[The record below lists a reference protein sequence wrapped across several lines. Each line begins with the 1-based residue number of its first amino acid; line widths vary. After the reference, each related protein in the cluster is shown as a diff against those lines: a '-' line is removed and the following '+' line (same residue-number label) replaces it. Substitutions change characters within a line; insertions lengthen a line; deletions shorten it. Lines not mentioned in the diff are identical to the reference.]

1 MRDINRRFY
10 REARKT
16 PYFSYGWCQNSAV
29 YAMQMFQQE
38 ILGEAEKDELNS
50 DDDIMVQLKALRN
63 EGKMYENIRGR
74 V

>member
-1 MRDINRRFY
+1 
-10 REARKT
+10 
-16 PYFSYGWCQNSAV
+16 
-29 YAMQMFQQE
+29 MQMFQQE